1 MKKEETHTK
10 KGLKDG
16 LGNPLAI
23 EGLIFL
29 IGMIGLIAYFVY
41 KKYF

>member
-10 KGLKDG
+10 KGLKG
-16 LGNPLAI
+16 RLGNPLAI

-29 IGMIGLIAYFVY
+29 IGMIAYFVY